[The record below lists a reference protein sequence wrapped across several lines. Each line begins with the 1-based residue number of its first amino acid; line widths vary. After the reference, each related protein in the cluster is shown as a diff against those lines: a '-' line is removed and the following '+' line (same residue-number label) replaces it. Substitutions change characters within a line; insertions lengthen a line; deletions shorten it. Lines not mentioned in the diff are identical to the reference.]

1 VLCCPHIFLNIIIC
15 RTEKTLDL
23 FLKQYMHKNKNS
35 FLKSPKKIKKRIR
48 NDKKSV
54 FLAQNHSKM
63 AKSDKFINPF
73 TDFGFKKLFGE
84 EANKDLLIAFLNTLL
99 PAQHQIAV
107 LTYKKNEQQGGTA
120 FDRKAIYDL
129 YCEGPNGSR
138 FIVEM
143 QKAKQNYFKDRSVF
157 YATFPI
163 QEQAVK
169 GDEWDYKLAPVYLI
183 GILDFIFDEDKA
195 IKDRKVIHIVE
206 FKDQDNMLFYD
217 KLMLLYLAMPNFR
230 KKVEELQSFQDKWLY
245 ILKNLQDLS
254 EIPVQLRDGIFKKLF
269 QVADLANLS
278 KEERQDYITSLKYY
292 RDMKN
297 VTDTAFQDGETK
309 GKIEGLAEGEI
320 KGKMEERLK
329 NIQKAIR
336 RGKLS
341 DTEIAEDYE
350 LSLEEVQEIRSTRT

>member
-1 VLCCPHIFLNIIIC
+1 
-15 RTEKTLDL
+15 
-23 FLKQYMHKNKNS
+23 MS
-35 FLKSPKKIKKRIR
+35 
-48 NDKKSV
+48 
-54 FLAQNHSKM
+54 
-63 AKSDKFINPF
+63 KSDKFINPF

-99 PAQHQIAV
+99 PAQHQIV
-107 LTYKKNEQQGGTA
+107 TLTYKKNEQQGGTA

-129 YCEGPNGSR
+129 YCEGADGAR

-157 YATFPI
+157 YTTFPI

-169 GDEWDYKLAPVYLI
+169 GDDWDYKLAPVYMI

-195 IKDRKVIHIVE
+195 IKERKVIHIVE
-206 FKDQDNMLFYD
+206 LKDQDNMVFYE
-217 KLMLLYLAMPNFR
+217 KLVLLYLAMPNFR
-230 KKVEELQSFQDKWLY
+230 KKADELQSFQDKWLY
-245 ILKNLQDLS
+245 VLKNLQDLA
-254 EIPVQLRDGIFKKLF
+254 EIPVALRDGVFKKVF

-297 VTDTAFQDGETK
+297 VTDTAFQEGENK
-309 GKIEGLAEGEI
+309 GKIEGKIE
-320 KGKMEERLK
+320 GKMEERLK

-341 DTEIAEDYE
+341 DAEIAEDSE
-350 LSLEEVQEIRSTRT
+350 VTLKEVQQIRAAMA

>member
-1 VLCCPHIFLNIIIC
+1 
-15 RTEKTLDL
+15 
-23 FLKQYMHKNKNS
+23 MS
-35 FLKSPKKIKKRIR
+35 
-48 NDKKSV
+48 
-54 FLAQNHSKM
+54 QNHSKM

-99 PAQHQIAV
+99 PAQHQIV
-107 LTYKKNEQQGGTA
+107 TLTYKKNEQQGGTA

-129 YCEGPNGSR
+129 YCEGTDGSR

-157 YATFPI
+157 YSTFPI
-163 QEQAVK
+163 QEQAIK

-206 FKDQDNMLFYD
+206 LKDQDNVLFYD
-217 KLMLLYLAMPNFR
+217 KLMLIYLAMPNFR
-230 KKVEELQSFQDKWLY
+230 KKVDELQSFQDKWLY

-269 QVADLANLS
+269 QVADMANLS
-278 KEERQDYITSLKYY
+278 KEERQDYVTSLKYY

-297 VTDTAFQDGETK
+297 VTDTAFQDGEIK
-309 GKIEGLAEGEI
+309 GEIKGRIEGKIEGKI
-320 KGKMEERLK
+320 EERLK

-341 DTEIAEDYE
+341 DAEIAEDFE
-350 LSLEEVQEIRSTRT
+350 VSLEEVHQIRTTVD

>member
-1 VLCCPHIFLNIIIC
+1 
-15 RTEKTLDL
+15 
-23 FLKQYMHKNKNS
+23 
-35 FLKSPKKIKKRIR
+35 
-48 NDKKSV
+48 
-54 FLAQNHSKM
+54 M

-99 PAQHQIAV
+99 PAQHQIGT

-129 YCEGPNGSR
+129 YCEGTDGSR

-157 YATFPI
+157 YTTFPI
-163 QEQAVK
+163 QEQAIK
-169 GDEWDYKLAPVYLI
+169 GDEWDYKLAHVYLI

-195 IKDRKVIHIVE
+195 VKDRKVIHIVE
-206 FKDQDNMLFYD
+206 LKDQDNVLFYD
-217 KLMLLYLAMPNFR
+217 KLMLIYLAMPNFR
-230 KKVEELQSFQDKWLY
+230 KKVDELQSFQDKWLY
-245 ILKNLQDLS
+245 VLKNLQDLS
-254 EIPVQLRDGIFKKLF
+254 EIPVQFRDGIFKKLF
-269 QVADLANLS
+269 QVADMANLS
-278 KEERQDYITSLKYY
+278 KEERQDYVTSLKYY

-297 VTDTAFQDGETK
+297 VTDTAFQ
-309 GKIEGLAEGEI
+309 EGEI
-320 KGKMEERLK
+320 KGEIKERLK

-341 DTEIAEDYE
+341 DVEIAEDFE
-350 LSLEEVQEIRSTRT
+350 VSLEEVHRIRTTID